1 MNQQYKE
8 RVKAQ
13 TLKWAQGVPYHNNID
28 NECCPDFSC
37 CQSDM
42 FEKDEAKK
50 RWEYYR
56 KHHGL
61 NS

>member
-13 TLKWAQGVPYHNNID
+13 TLKWAMGQPHHNKID

-37 CQSDM
+37 CYLDM
-42 FEKDEAKK
+42 FEKDEAK
-50 RWEYYR
+50 RWKYYHD
-56 KHHGL
+56 KHGNL
-61 NS
+61 N